1 MWKNTPDDCFTA
13 SSTKGKKTGNGSG
26 EIDFTSAFLGPNL
39 WDKTYS
45 GSNDFN
51 LEYMDLDEFLSE
63 NGIPVVDSDTLDELV
78 STPPHPSTPPQ
89 LSPRPPS
96 LPPGPSTVPQE
107 SPRPQ
112 SSPPKSPCPSSLGVP
127 SLAAAAATNTL
138 AVAPVDQFMVR
149 PKVEATEDGIQKQ
162 G

>member
-1 MWKNTPDDCFTA
+1 MEKKKKLNRFTA
-13 SSTKGKKTGNGSG
+13 SGTKGKKISNGSG

-45 GSNDFN
+45 GSSDFN

-63 NGIPVVDSDTLDELV
+63 NGIPVVDNETLDELV
-78 STPPHPSTPPQ
+78 STTPPPSASPQ
-89 LSPRPPS
+89 LSPR
-96 LPPGPSTVPQE
+96 LPALAPGPSTVPQE

-112 SSPPKSPCPSSLGVP
+112 PSPPKSPCPSSLGVP
-127 SLAAAAATNTL
+127 SLAATAATNTL
-138 AVAPVDQFMVR
+138 AVAPVDQFLVR